1 MGWFKTSDG
10 GKAKVTRGQ
19 DGSMK
24 HEKIS
29 KPTKGG
35 RHSHS
40 IQKTD
45 VSGKSTFTFFGGH
58 SSGKSRRK

>member
-19 DGSMK
+19 DGSIR
-24 HEKIS
+24 HDKIS
-29 KPTKGG
+29 KPSEGG

-45 VSGKSTFTFFGGH
+45 VSGKSSFHFFGGH
-58 SSGKSRRK
+58 SSGNHRKK